1 MAGKRDLR
9 DKVASMF
16 ELPADVMMDVPR
28 ISLVGD
34 MELVVENH
42 RGLSEYKSDRVVL
55 AVSGGQV
62 AISGA
67 DLAIGSVSPDQ
78 IVILGK
84 IRAFQYI
91 D

>member
-9 DKVASMF
+9 DKMASIF
-16 ELPADVMMDVPR
+16 ELPADVVLDVPR

-42 RGLSEYKSDRVVL
+42 RGLSEYEANRVVL
-55 AVSGGQV
+55 AVAGGSVEVSGLEL
-62 AISGA
+62 S
-67 DLAIGSVSPDQ
+67 IGSVSPDQ
-78 IVILGK
+78 ITIRGK
-84 IRAFQYI
+84 IRGFRYL